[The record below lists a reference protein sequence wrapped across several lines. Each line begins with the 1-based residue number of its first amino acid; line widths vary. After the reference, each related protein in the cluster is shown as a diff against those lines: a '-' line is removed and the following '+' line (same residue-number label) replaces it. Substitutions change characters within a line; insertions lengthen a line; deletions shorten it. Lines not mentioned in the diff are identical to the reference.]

1 MPNKNLTQGMLLTRM
16 TNRIRQSLELQEI
29 LSATVEEMRT
39 FLGTDRVKVYRFE
52 EDGSGE
58 VIAESVI
65 KDRLPSLLGLH
76 FPAMDIPPASREMFI
91 KARTRSI
98 INVAR
103 EEITLSRLRNPRS
116 TGDLTI
122 EEVLTSPL
130 KDLLTRPV
138 DPCHLQYLRNMGVL
152 SSLVVPIL
160 YGKKLWGLI
169 ASHHA
174 EPRNFSY
181 RELQVVQM
189 IADQVSVA
197 ISQSTLLHQTR
208 VKVDQEAIVNQIAT
222 WLHAPLNIPD
232 IMQAVLNKV
241 VKAVNGS
248 GGQLYFMSQ
257 EPSSP
262 SSFYTYGNLPKG
274 NNGQDLTLE
283 ENHIFWQEILDI
295 ITSETSLEIIQQV
308 KDLEKDIS
316 LFDSSSELL
325 MTDLPLS
332 WHENRFLFSGNKLHI
347 ISDIYQAEKYHS
359 LQKYFEK
366 TALRG
371 ILIFPLKYRQHLLGF
386 LNIFRDEIDT
396 DITWAGRFNN
406 DERHQQVR
414 ESFAAWREVKK
425 GQINPW
431 TKAEIELVIGTG
443 THLAMSV
450 MQNLL
455 YHWEREQRLL
465 VELRNQ
471 ELNSARSIAEEASR
485 LKSEFIS
492 STSHEL
498 RTPLSATLNYLK
510 IIKEEFYDDKEELKE
525 YINVAY
531 NSAEKLVEILNDVL
545 DLAKIEAGRMSV
557 NFEIV
562 DLGFFLEEKGKLFR
576 LESVK
581 KNITFT
587 IECEVESVWA
597 DELKLGQVL
606 TNLLSNAFKFTSEG
620 EIKIKVKPYNNE
632 LNKKMSKDMIKIAVS
647 DTGIGVEPE
656 KKGKLFEAFVQ
667 ADGSIKRR
675 YGGTGLGLAI
685 CKRLVEIMGGE
696 IWMDSCG
703 KGQGTTVSFILPHR
717 PEDSP
722 SPDKNSI
729 P

>member
-76 FPAMDIPPASREMFI
+76 FPAMDLPPASRELLI

-103 EEITLSRLRNPRS
+103 EEITLSRLSNPRN

-122 EEVLTSPL
+122 EEVLASPL
-130 KDLLTRPV
+130 QDILTRPV

-208 VKVDQEAIVNQIAT
+208 VKVDQEAIINQIAT

-241 VKAVNGS
+241 VNAVNGS

-262 SSFYTYGNLPKG
+262 SSFYTYGNIPKG

-283 ENHIFWQEILDI
+283 ENQIFWQEIIDI
-295 ITSETSLEIIQQV
+295 ITSETSLEIIQ
-308 KDLEKDIS
+308 KEKKLEKEIS
-316 LFDSSSELL
+316 FFDSSSELL

-332 WHENRFLFSGNKLHI
+332 WHENRFLVSGKKLHI
-347 ISDIYQAEKYHS
+347 ISDIYQEKKYQF
-359 LQKYFEK
+359 LQKYCEK
-366 TALRG
+366 TTLRG
-371 ILIFPLKYRQHLLGF
+371 VLILPLQYRQHFLGF

-414 ESFAAWREVKK
+414 ESFEAWREVKK

-431 TKAEIELVIGTG
+431 TKAEIELVIATG

-485 LKSEFIS
+485 LKSEFLS

-510 IIKEEFYDDKEELKE
+510 IIKEGFYDDEQELKE

-545 DLAKIEAGRMSV
+545 DLAKIEAGRMSL
-557 NFEIV
+557 NLERV
-562 DLGFFLEEKGKLFR
+562 DLRALLEEKGKLFR
-576 LESVK
+576 LESRN
-581 KNITFT
+581 KNIKFT

-620 EIKIKVKPYNNE
+620 EIKVTVKPDNNT
-632 LNKKMSKDMIKIAVS
+632 SKLSKNMIKISVS
-647 DTGIGVEPE
+647 DSGIGVEQE
-656 KKGKLFEAFVQ
+656 SQGKLFEAFVQ

-685 CKRLVEIMGGE
+685 CKRLIEIMGGE
-696 IWMDSCG
+696 IWMESRG
-703 KGQGTTVSFILPHR
+703 KGQGTTVAFILPHQ
-717 PEDSP
+717 PDDSY
-722 SPDKNSI
+722 SADKHSL

>member
-39 FLGTDRVKVYRFE
+39 FLDTDRVKVYRFE

-76 FPAMDIPPASREMFI
+76 FPAMDLPPASKELII
-91 KARTRSI
+91 KARARSI

-103 EEITLSRLRNPRS
+103 EEITLSRLSNPRN
-116 TGDLTI
+116 TADLTV
-122 EEVLTSPL
+122 EEVLASPL
-130 KDLLTRPV
+130 RDILTRPV

-152 SSLVVPIL
+152 SSLIVPIF

-174 EPRNFSY
+174 QPRNFSH

-208 VKVDQEAIVNQIAT
+208 VKVHQEAIVNQIAT

-257 EPSSP
+257 ELSAPSTL
-262 SSFYTYGNLPKG
+262 YTYGNLPKG
-274 NNGQDLTLE
+274 NKGQDFTLE
-283 ENHIFWQEILDI
+283 ENHLFCQEVINLI
-295 ITSETSLEIIQQV
+295 QTENSLEPLQV
-308 KDLEKDIS
+308 KDLEKE
-316 LFDSSSELL
+316 LYGWDSSSELL
-325 MTDLPLS
+325 MTDLSLS
-332 WHENRFLFSGNKLHI
+332 RSENTWQSYGNKLHI
-347 ISDIYQAEKYHS
+347 ISDIYQDNQFHY
-359 LQKYFEK
+359 LQKYLGE
-366 TALRG
+366 TAIRG
-371 ILIFPLKYRQHLLGF
+371 MLIFPLKYRQHFLGC
-386 LNIFRDEIDT
+386 LNIFREEIDT
-396 DITWAGRFNN
+396 DITWAGRFNP
-406 DERHQQVR
+406 DERNDKVR
-414 ESFAAWREVKK
+414 QSFEAWREVKK
-425 GQINPW
+425 GQISPW
-431 TKAEIELVIGTG
+431 TNDQIELVIATG

-510 IIKEEFYDDKEELKE
+510 IIKEGFYDDEAELKE
-525 YINVAY
+525 YVNVAY
-531 NSAEKLVEILNDVL
+531 NSAEKLVNILNDVL

-557 NFEIV
+557 NLERV
-562 DLGFFLEEKGKLFR
+562 DLRSLLEEKGKLFR
-576 LESVK
+576 LESRNNHIK
-581 KNITFT
+581 FT
-587 IECEVESVWA
+587 IECQVESVWA

-620 EIKIKVKPYNNE
+620 EIKVTVKPDNDSNKE
-632 LNKKMSKDMIKIAVS
+632 LSKKMIKFAVS
-647 DTGIGVEPE
+647 DSGIGVEADNQ
-656 KKGKLFEAFVQ
+656 GKLFEAFVQ

-685 CKRLVEIMGGE
+685 CKRLIEIMGGE
-696 IWMDSCG
+696 IWMESRG
-703 KGQGTTVSFILPHR
+703 KGQGTTVAFILPHK
-717 PEDSP
+717 PNDSP
-722 SPDKNSI
+722 SPDKNSL